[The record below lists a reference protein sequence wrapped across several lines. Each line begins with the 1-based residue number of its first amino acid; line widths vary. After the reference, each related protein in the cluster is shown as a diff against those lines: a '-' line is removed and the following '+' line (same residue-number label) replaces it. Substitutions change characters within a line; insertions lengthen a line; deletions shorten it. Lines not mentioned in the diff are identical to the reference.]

1 MKRPVQ
7 IAALLFSILLLPGCA
22 ASGNGGIVGEGSTP
36 ETEEIT
42 FSPANA
48 FDYVLGS
55 AEETLKWAQEH
66 PVAISGEHCSG
77 HEVIEAFFDAANA
90 GKPAS
95 VLCAKYYDIHPERMS
110 AELYEEEKD
119 QYPVLYFYL
128 VEYDGK
134 EYRVKTRESSGTE
147 LLGAETY
154 PYFVHLTGENTA
166 GALTRYT
173 DEYDLVYDPD
183 VTLDQLW
190 MSIAE
195 SANPEPVRFTPVFTD
210 YHD

>member
-1 MKRPVQ
+1 MKNLAR

-22 ASGNGGIVGEGSTP
+22 ASDNGGIIGEGSTP

-48 FDYVLGS
+48 FDYVIGS
-55 AEETLKWAQEH
+55 AEETLKWAQEN
-66 PVAISGEHCSG
+66 PVAVSGENSSG
-77 HEVIEAFFDAANA
+77 HEIIEEFFETVNA

-95 VLCAKYYDIHPERMS
+95 VLCAKFYELHPESMS
-110 AELYEEEKD
+110 AELYEEEKN

-154 PYFVHLTGENTA
+154 PYFVHLTGENPA

-190 MSIAE
+190 MSFAD
-195 SANPEPVRFTPVFTD
+195 SANPEPVRFTSVFTD